1 MNIQKTQFAASA
13 TVAISAAL
21 LAFAAHAEIS
31 DAVPKIEALSTDTA
45 ADPME
50 IFADTTD
57 KDIVRNINNVL
68 GLYEMMINQ
77 KDAIAATEKY
87 LTEDYIQHSPAIP
100 DGGEALGERFDQIA
114 RQQDDFR
121 VVVHRVIAYDNYVW
135 MHVNFLN
142 IISDDPDDAG
152 VAGVDI
158 FRMGDDGTPL
168 EHWDALQKVGS
179 PEDAAPW
186 MAPGI
191 PAGND
196 NGMF

>member
-1 MNIQKTQFAASA
+1 MNTQKTLFAAG
-13 TVAISAAL
+13 AAVSICASL
-21 LAFAAHAEIS
+21 LAFAAHAES
-31 DAVPKIEALSTDTA
+31 SETSLKIDALSTDTA

-50 IFADTTD
+50 VFADTTD

-68 GLYEMMINQ
+68 SLYEMMINQ

-87 LTEDYIQHSPAIP
+87 LTEGYIQHSPAIP
-100 DGGEALGERFDQIA
+100 DGGAALGERFDQIA
-114 RQQDDFR
+114 RQQDNFR
-121 VVVHRVIAYDNYVW
+121 VVVHRVIAYDDYVW

-142 IISDDPDDAG
+142 ILSDDLDDAG

-168 EHWDALQKVGS
+168 EHWDTLQKVGS
-179 PEDAAPW
+179 PDDAAPW

>member
-1 MNIQKTQFAASA
+1 MKIQRSLLAAGTAVALSA
-13 TVAISAAL
+13 SV
-21 LAFAAHAEIS
+21 LAFAAHAESSEASLTIN
-31 DAVPKIEALSTDTA
+31 ALSTDTA

-50 IFADTTD
+50 VFADTTD
-57 KDIVRNINNVL
+57 ENIVRNINNVL

-87 LTEDYIQHSPAIP
+87 LTEGYIQHSPAIP
-100 DGGEALGERFDQIA
+100 DGNAALGERFDQIA
-114 RQQDDFR
+114 RQQEDFR

-142 IISDDPDDAG
+142 ILSDDPDDTG

-168 EHWDALQKVGS
+168 EHWDTLQKVGS
-179 PEDAAPW
+179 PDNAAPW